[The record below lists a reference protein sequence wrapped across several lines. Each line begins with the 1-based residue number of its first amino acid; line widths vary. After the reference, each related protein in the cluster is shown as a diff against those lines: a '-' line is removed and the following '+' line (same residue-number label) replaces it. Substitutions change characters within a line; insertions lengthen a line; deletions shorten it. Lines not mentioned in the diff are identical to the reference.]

1 MARRWFSRKSLT
13 AESEKLYL
21 LTNTNADATLNG
33 HRLLTD
39 LDIPQIYMED
49 IVLTVPGPSLDL
61 TATGVPLQFSA
72 ITVPSQDGFTQL
84 NSTTFQSTKKGIYMF
99 GIQLI
104 MANPSRVSVV
114 LTVDGVVADS
124 QASVL
129 SSTIAGQNVSHNFL
143 FVSARQ
149 TDGVRTYSF
158 TGYGEDLPTPG
169 ASSHCNRCELNTNH
183 FNHS

>member
-49 IVLTVPGPSLDL
+49 IVLAVPGPSLDL
-61 TATGVPLQFSA
+61 TNTGVPLQFSA
-72 ITVPSQDGFTQL
+72 VSIPSQDGFTQL

-99 GIQLI
+99 QIQLI
-104 MANPSRVSVV
+104 MANTSRVSVT
-114 LTVDGVVADS
+114 LYVDGVVTDS
-124 QASVL
+124 QLSVL
-129 SSTIAGQNVSHNFL
+129 DQTVGGQLISHNFL

-149 TDGVRTYSF
+149 TDGTRTYSF
-158 TGYGEDLPTPG
+158 TGFGEDLPTPG
-169 ASSHCNRCELNTNH
+169 ATSHCNKCECNINH